1 MRRQSAAITTA
12 PPTRGRVSVR
22 AELVTPYIGLMT
34 QRLARDSPLM
44 RGQENHRA
52 KERNQLRQEARAD
65 LGPEAVT
72 ITSLCADRPSG

>member
-12 PPTRGRVSVR
+12 PPTGGRVSVR

-52 KERNQLRQEARAD
+52 KSETSFGKKLAQTWD
-65 LGPEAVT
+65 LK
-72 ITSLCADRPSG
+72 L